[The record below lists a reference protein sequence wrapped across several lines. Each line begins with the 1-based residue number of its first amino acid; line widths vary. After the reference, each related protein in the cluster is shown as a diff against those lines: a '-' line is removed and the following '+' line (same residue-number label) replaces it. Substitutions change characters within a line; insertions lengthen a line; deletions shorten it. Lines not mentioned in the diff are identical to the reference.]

1 MSRIVLRRLRLV
13 RMSVEEGWVVVD
25 TTEMRDM
32 KAKNDLNSIDAIL
45 QTQKSAL
52 SDLPQTPIV
61 DPSLV
66 AEGMTI
72 SGEAGAQSLLDNSP
86 KSYLFNQAYGLWFFV
101 SWFVLMTLITR
112 KVSTEAY
119 GTFAVILTAYNTVLY
134 IVAFGLEDAI
144 TTYVPRVFAEHGN
157 AAAGSLIRRLL
168 LLRASM
174 LVVCTIIL
182 LFSLP
187 VLANGIALL
196 PIHGARDVA
205 NGLRDQQL
213 LAHMLPIALYVLGSS
228 VSSLLSAVCAAY
240 MRMLPVLII
249 GSITQVVLLGVG
261 FLVLQ
266 IGLGI
271 NGILWMLALVMLVNA
286 GAFALW
292 LTPTVF
298 ARGKILYKQPLKP
311 VVKLGISAWLTN
323 LVNGALLKQASIILL
338 GFFAISLTQRGFFNL
353 SFQLA
358 DSANALLVAGFG
370 GVGGSALA
378 AAAIGRNYGRLGR
391 SWEVLI
397 KVETLLAAPGLV
409 FCLFNAQNIVNVL
422 YTKAFAPVG
431 SLLAIF
437 LFFNILVRVLGTT
450 IHQSTLYVMNKA
462 RLVVIGQWIG
472 LGVVIVLGIV
482 LIPRYG
488 PTGAL
493 VADGIARTVTGGLL
507 LAFLWR
513 DLPSKY
519 PIGFTLRFLL
529 ALTIAALPGIV
540 WHPTDRILFGLSGVV
555 FLVLCIGLL
564 LVIKP
569 LSSDDLVM
577 IEGMKPSASK
587 YLKWFA
593 RGKR

>member
-13 RMSVEEGWVVVD
+13 RLSVEDGWVVVD
-25 TTEMRDM
+25 TTKMRDM

-66 AEGMTI
+66 AEGMTP

-266 IGLGI
+266 VGLGI

-286 GAFALW
+286 GTFALW
-292 LTPTVF
+292 LAPTVF

-378 AAAIGRNYGRLGR
+378 AAAIGHNYERLGR

-493 VADGIARTVTGGLL
+493 IADGIARTVTGGLL

-513 DLPSKY
+513 ELPSKY

-569 LSSDDLVM
+569 LSNDDLVM
-577 IEGMKPSASK
+577 IEGMRPSASK

-593 RGKR
+593 RRKR